1 MATNNA
7 PTLSQIWD
15 SLPTFR
21 VKSLDDLK
29 IREGYI
35 MYEHITNRTT
45 KGGLIMPNSSKPL
58 SSYGIVLK
66 VNAVKDVEVGDVL
79 IIHDARQSIRV
90 IIENEPDRWVM
101 VSREDNHL
109 LWTKPDNF
117 LGHE

>member
-1 MATNNA
+1 MATDDSA
-7 PTLSQIWD
+7 KLSKIWD
-15 SLPTFR
+15 SLPKFR
-21 VKSLDDLK
+21 LKSLDDLQ

-45 KGGLIMPNSSKPL
+45 KGGIILPDSARPL

-66 VNAVKDVEVGDVL
+66 VNAVKDVEVGDIL